1 MSKHRFSINLTNE
14 SGKSYRQYFFLSNS
28 EDIKLRIFNHT
39 MNFIKCC
46 DLPKEDLFLLLNT
59 LLTSLCHKVN
69 MVKYH
74 LGRYSTTEDNIL
86 KHLQQDLKPSTIAEG
101 THQME
106 MAELTAEYESFLFQV
121 KSALD
126 VLVGFLNPFYRRKGK
141 KNLLKKQV
149 TFEKKGLNVIKD
161 LERYLERNPED
172 EKYLRGLVECLNKEC
187 PNTRLHENGSLNWL
201 FAIIDQRDE
210 VAHTSKAEHFAFQ
223 VNNIGGKIDI
233 YPPNLTHDQ
242 TMRESFKIAYE
253 NLLVFI
259 EDFIA
264 QLLIPYLN
272 ENFVSF
278 TYEPEQLKQSS
289 PRWYIML
296 KIIQPYGIRSVR
308 ENPYVIT
315 QAIEHKNLPM
325 SISECVQMHMYYNSF
340 YK

>member
-1 MSKHRFSINLTNE
+1 MNTVSKHRFSINLTNE

-126 VLVGFLNPFYRRKGK
+126 VLVGFLNPFYISGSFFYIKGA
-141 KNLLKKQV
+141 
-149 TFEKKGLNVIKD
+149 
-161 LERYLERNPED
+161 PC
-172 EKYLRGLVECLNKEC
+172 LV
-187 PNTRLHENGSLNWL
+187 
-201 FAIIDQRDE
+201 
-210 VAHTSKAEHFAFQ
+210 
-223 VNNIGGKIDI
+223 
-233 YPPNLTHDQ
+233 
-242 TMRESFKIAYE
+242 
-253 NLLVFI
+253 
-259 EDFIA
+259 
-264 QLLIPYLN
+264 
-272 ENFVSF
+272 
-278 TYEPEQLKQSS
+278 
-289 PRWYIML
+289 
-296 KIIQPYGIRSVR
+296 
-308 ENPYVIT
+308 
-315 QAIEHKNLPM
+315 
-325 SISECVQMHMYYNSF
+325 
-340 YK
+340 